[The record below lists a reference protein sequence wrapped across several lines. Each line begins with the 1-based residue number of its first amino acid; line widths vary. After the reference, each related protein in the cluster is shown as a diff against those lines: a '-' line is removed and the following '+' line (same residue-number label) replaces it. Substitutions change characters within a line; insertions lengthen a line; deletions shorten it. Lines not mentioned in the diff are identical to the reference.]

1 MRDGLLTPEF
11 VDQGRITE
19 ESLMDRIL
27 LAGQGTR
34 IHVQMH
40 GRMPPEKAAGSAAAL
55 AALLG
60 RPAGYLDGRSEGGP
74 GPAGEALPGGLA
86 RRLVAI
92 ESSYQALNAKGP
104 TLVVVHGE
112 GNQDARKALQAGSLH
127 GHRYENLSFLSL
139 GSPVSASAMEK
150 AISGAGASFLGQI
163 NDWRDPV
170 TYSKTATTITAA
182 SLLAGAGYGAL
193 KGCSTGAIAGG
204 LVGCATLSAT
214 YLAVGTVPG
223 ILGWLSLTRYHPFER
238 YIAKPEVQRLMFD
251 WTRALPDQA
260 GR

>member
-11 VDQGRITE
+11 ADQRRTAE
-19 ESLMDRIL
+19 ESLMDRIQP
-27 LAGQGTR
+27 AGQGTR

-40 GRMPPEKAAGSAAAL
+40 GRMPPEKAAISAAAL

-60 RPAGYLDGRSEGGP
+60 RPVGHIDGRSEGGP
-74 GPAGEALPGGLA
+74 GPAGEAPPGGLA

-92 ESSYQALNAKGP
+92 ESSYRALNAQGP

-150 AISGAGASFLGQI
+150 AISGAGASFLGQVG
-163 NDWRDPV
+163 DWRDPV
-170 TYSKTATTITAA
+170 TYGKTAVAVAGTSFLGGLSVGVTQGC
-182 SLLAGAGYGAL
+182 LLGIGGGGVGCVMFGIMGGVVGGIPGAL
-193 KGCSTGAIAGG
+193 GG
-204 LVGCATLSAT
+204 I
-214 YLAVGTVPG
+214 G
-223 ILGWLSLTRYHPFER
+223 IIRYHPFER

-251 WTRALPDQA
+251 WARILPDQA